1 MNKSKHGPRKT
12 NNQKIVAKSNM
23 RGKKIGPDNWL
34 FILTNAISYYI
45 EEGGEIEPFYNE
57 DTGAIG
63 INFCRV
69 GPADQRLHPGFA
81 ELFSPPAEEGE

>member
-1 MNKSKHGPRKT
+1 MNKNKAGSRQT
-12 NNQKIVAKSNM
+12 NKQQSAAKNSM
-23 RGKKIGPDNWL
+23 AGKKIGPDNWL

-81 ELFSPPAEEGE
+81 ELFNSPVEEGK